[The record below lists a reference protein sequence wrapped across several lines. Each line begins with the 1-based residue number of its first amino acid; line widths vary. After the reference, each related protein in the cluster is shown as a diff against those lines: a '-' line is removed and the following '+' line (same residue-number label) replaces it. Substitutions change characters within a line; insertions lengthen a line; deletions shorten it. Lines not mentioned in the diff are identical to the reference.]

1 MGCVCCACWWQCGV
15 VSNCSAW
22 FVLVN
27 VGFVERSAFCWE
39 YSVPVKVWVHCSVGC
54 CVL

>member
-1 MGCVCCACWWQCGV
+1 MR
-15 VSNCSAW
+15 NCSAW

-27 VGFVERSAFCWE
+27 ADLWSEVHFDRSN
-39 YSVPVKVWVHCSVGC
+39 VPVKVWVGCSVGC